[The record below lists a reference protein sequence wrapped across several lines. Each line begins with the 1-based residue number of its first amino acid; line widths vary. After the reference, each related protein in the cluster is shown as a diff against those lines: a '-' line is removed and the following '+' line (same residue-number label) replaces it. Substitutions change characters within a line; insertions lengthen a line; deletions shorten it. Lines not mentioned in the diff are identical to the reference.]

1 MTGVYTEDTLK
12 ALNKTQLIGLFLKML
27 DQTNS
32 TIVSLTAEMKDLNSS
47 FKKLESE
54 VQILKTVNNN
64 LLKQVENN
72 ERQCWENAQYL
83 QCECVE
89 VIGIPKTVES
99 KDLEHTMCKV
109 LNSIGFDIEEDRIEA
124 CRWLTKSDHAIVKF
138 SQGKDLC
145 IKKGLKGLNPTNLG
159 FPQGTK
165 IYLNDSLCPYY
176 RGLWNECK
184 KLWNNK
190 IYSYLTVNGTVR
202 IKQAENGP
210 NKSITHINNLR
221 ALFLEEQF
229 SISRVV

>member
-12 ALNKTQLIGLFLKML
+12 ALNKTQLIDLFLKMQ

-32 TIVSLTAEMKDLNSS
+32 TIVSLMAEMKDLSSS
-47 FKKLESE
+47 FKRLESD
-54 VQILKTVNNN
+54 VQIVKTVNNN
-64 LLKQVENN
+64 LLKQLENT
-72 ERQCWENAQYL
+72 ERQCWANAQYSRR
-83 QCECVE
+83 ECVE

-202 IKQAENGP
+202 IKQVENGP

-229 SISRVV
+229 SIS

>member
-1 MTGVYTEDTLK
+1 MTGVYTENTLK

-99 KDLEHTMCKV
+99 KDLEHTVCKIF
-109 LNSIGFDIEEDRIEA
+109 NSIGFDIEEDRIEA
-124 CRWLTKSDHAIVKF
+124 CHRLTKSDRTIVKF
-138 SQGKDLC
+138 SRRKDCQHLMR
-145 IKKGLKGLNPTNLG
+145 IKKGLKDLNPTNLS
-159 FPQGTK
+159 FPEGTK
-165 IYLNDSLCPYY
+165 IYVNDSLCPYY

-190 IYSYLTVNGTVR
+190 KIYS
-202 IKQAENGP
+202 
-210 NKSITHINNLR
+210 
-221 ALFLEEQF
+221 
-229 SISRVV
+229 